1 MARGPGRSHPRLA
14 ARLTG
19 RILSAFALRAA
30 GLLLR
35 ASVGLLI
42 FCLFALVASQVID
55 RHVVRIWHIDSAEEY
70 VKVGI
75 VWLTF
80 IGLAAALADGE
91 TVRVEALRNAL
102 PPGFRRALDILFD
115 LAVLAVLLTTLWY
128 GWRVFEVGQYQ
139 TILGTDFT
147 LAVPIAGLL
156 IGFAACVLVVAA
168 RMVRLVRSAA

>member
-1 MARGPGRSHPRLA
+1 LAGRAGRSHQELA

-19 RILSAFALRAA
+19 LAVRAA

-35 ASVGLLI
+35 ISVGLLI
-42 FCLFALVASQVID
+42 FCLFALVASQVVD
-55 RHVVRIWHIDSAEEY
+55 RHLVRLWHVDSAEEY

-80 IGLAAALADGE
+80 IGLAAAMADGE

-102 PPGFRRALDILFD
+102 PPAFRRVLDLVFD
-115 LAVLAVLLTTLWY
+115 LAVLAVLVITLWY

-156 IGFAACVLVVAA
+156 LGFAACVLVVAA
-168 RMVRLVRSAA
+168 RVVRLVRVG

>member
-1 MARGPGRSHPRLA
+1 VAVLQ
-14 ARLTG
+14 
-19 RILSAFALRAA
+19 RAA
-30 GLLLR
+30 GLLLK

-42 FCLFALVASQVID
+42 LCLFVLVASQVID
-55 RHVVRIWHIDSAEEY
+55 RHLLRIWHADSAEEY
-70 VKVGI
+70 IKVGI

-91 TVRVEALRNAL
+91 TVRVEMVRNAL
-102 PPGFRRALDILFD
+102 PQRGRRFLDIGFD
-115 LAVLAVLLTTLWY
+115 LAVLAVLLVTLWH

-156 IGFAACVLVVAA
+156 LGFAACVVVVAHRVA
-168 RMVRLVRSAA
+168 RTVWQG

>member
-1 MARGPGRSHPRLA
+1 LIRLA
-14 ARLTG
+14 DATLKT
-19 RILSAFALRAA
+19 
-30 GLLLR
+30 
-35 ASVGLLI
+35 SVGLLI

-55 RHVVRIWHIDSAEEY
+55 RHVVQLWRADSAEEY
-70 VKVGI
+70 IKVGI

-80 IGLAAALADGE
+80 IGLAAAMADGE

-102 PPGFRRALDILFD
+102 PPTFRRALDMLFD

-128 GWRVFEVGQYQ
+128 GWRVFEVAQYQ

-156 IGFAACVLVVAA
+156 LGFAACVLVVAA
-168 RMVRLVRSAA
+168 RVARLVRPTS